1 MKIKIAA
8 VQMKVLGEEP
18 EHNLASALR
27 LANEAVSLGAHYIVF
42 PEFMISDFSKRMVDF
57 AEPIPGPTT
66 KAFLEI
72 AEKSGAHFVISVSEK
87 VEDRI
92 FNSAVLISS
101 EGITGVYRKTHLWR
115 DEDELEGLE
124 EPDIFNSGSELPVFD
139 FGPVKAGV
147 MICWDAQYPEVP
159 RVLSLKGAEIIF
171 YPNNRSTIDHAYISA
186 LALRNVTPIV
196 AVNRVGVREIFPT
209 NLERTKKLLP
219 ATIEEREG
227 RIMYRCRG
235 DSAIFDE
242 AGRVLVSARDE
253 EKIITAEIDIEK
265 VRLLRERSQYLHQR
279 RPDLYGPIT
288 ESPTN

>member
-87 VEDRI
+87 VGDKI

-124 EPDIFNSGSELPVFD
+124 EP
-139 FGPVKAGV
+139 
-147 MICWDAQYPEVP
+147 
-159 RVLSLKGAEIIF
+159 
-171 YPNNRSTIDHAYISA
+171 
-186 LALRNVTPIV
+186 
-196 AVNRVGVREIFPT
+196 T

-242 AGRVLVSARDE
+242 TGRVLASARDE

-279 RPDLYGPIT
+279 RPDLYDPIT